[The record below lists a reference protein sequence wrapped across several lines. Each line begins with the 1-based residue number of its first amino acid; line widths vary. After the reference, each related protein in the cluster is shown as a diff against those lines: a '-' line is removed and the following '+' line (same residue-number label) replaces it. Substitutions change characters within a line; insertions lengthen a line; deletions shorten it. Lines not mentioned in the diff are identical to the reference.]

1 MADSSLRDIVDLESP
16 CFILDFWTED
26 VLRLFNISQDLY
38 RVIKAAI
45 LQFYSPGIQKEKLD
59 YNCINF
65 KLNGYPFA
73 YSKPV
78 FVKRDDHKIFCDTLC
93 QMLQNLSFV
102 GWEASMALNL
112 NSCNT
117 LSSIFFKR
125 SDSEEH
131 KVYSAVNL
139 YMSNKMQLIN
149 CSDEVFTAVLQC
161 CRKMWSPG
169 VTTTDSGR
177 FSDASLSN
185 SFTIQLGKTPWES
198 SNKASSTDC
207 ALLMMELFTCLRC
220 MGLNFEFACHLS
232 NNAQQTLIFSKKV
245 AITNSCVERDL
256 MTSQFNSSAGLCAFN
271 FSHHN
276 RLELVMAPKELEDL
290 VTDII
295 TNHEFQT
302 TNIQSSERINAASQV
317 FKLNSKP
324 WNPPVEPE
332 VVLLVNNIVNNTWSQ
347 LGWQSL
353 VSLDISRI
361 GNSNTSL
368 LLMEKD
374 EFWKPSSICCV
385 YFHASYKLLKNR
397 FFISIFN
404 FDIDHLR
411 LLVDKIS
418 STFRVKK
425 WETIQYP
432 SQGEGT
438 SQRALYQRWKTKQ
451 SWFRWEFETDVWTTC
466 CHTSMCDRRY
476 TQLRMLQLYLFDQI
490 TSKCYEPMQINTS
503 LVSGPCK
510 QMRHSLHPFVDVV
523 FFKKSTG
530 APNTATATNSACYTN
545 HTPSSNDDYSLGSA
559 DSKSSTT

>member
-1 MADSSLRDIVDLESP
+1 MADSSGRDMVDLDSP
-16 CFILDFWTED
+16 CFIMDFWTED
-26 VLRLFNISQDLY
+26 VVRLFNISQDLY

-78 FVKRDDHKIFCDTLC
+78 FAKRDDHKIFVDTLC
-93 QMLQNLSFV
+93 QTLQNLSFI
-102 GWEASMALNL
+102 GWEATMALNL

-125 SDSEEH
+125 TDSEEH

-139 YMSNKMQLIN
+139 YMSNKIQLVN

-177 FSDASLSN
+177 FSDPSLSN

-198 SNKASSTDC
+198 SNKASCTDC
-207 ALLMMELFTCLRC
+207 ALLMMELFTCMRQ
-220 MGLNFEFACHLS
+220 MGLHFEMAAHLS

-245 AITNSCVERDL
+245 AITNSAAEKDL
-256 MTSQFNSSAGLCAFN
+256 MTSSHYSTGVSLCAVN
-271 FSHHN
+271 LSHHN
-276 RLELVMAPKELEDL
+276 RMEMVMAPRELEDL

-295 TNHEFQT
+295 ANHEYQNT
-302 TNIQSSERINAASQV
+302 TIQACDRINAASKV
-317 FKLNSKP
+317 FKLSNKP
-324 WNPPVEPE
+324 WDPPVDPE
-332 VVLLVNNIVNNTWSQ
+332 IVLLINTIVNSAWSQ
-347 LGWQSL
+347 LGWQS
-353 VSLDISRI
+353 VASVDISRI
-361 GNSNTSL
+361 GNSNTCL
-368 LLMEKD
+368 MLMEKD
-374 EFWKPSSICCV
+374 EFWKPSNICCV

-397 FFISIFN
+397 FYISVFN
-404 FDIDHLR
+404 FDVDHLR
-411 LLVDKIS
+411 LLVEKIS
-418 STFRVKK
+418 ANFRVKK
-425 WETIQYP
+425 WETLQYP
-432 SQGEGT
+432 DNGQAS
-438 SQRALYQRWKTKQ
+438 SQRSLYQRWKTKQ

-466 CHTSMCDRRY
+466 CHSSMCDRRY

-503 LVSGPCK
+503 LVSGQCK
-510 QMRHSLHPFVDVV
+510 QMRHSLHPYVDIV
-523 FFKKSTG
+523 FFKKSTIT
-530 APNTATATNSACYTN
+530 TASGPTISACYTN
-545 HTPSSNDDYSLGSA
+545 NSSSVDAYSLGSA